1 MSPWT
6 WIILILV
13 YIFMAWLVYLSV
25 LDCVW
30 LVYLSVWWSVIGLFI
45 CMMVCD
51 WFIYLSLMVCDWF
64 IFRLHQS
71 QFLCVLSPE
80 ESGWG
85 WLSVWILFHCY
96 RGKEEKRDLCNLSL
110 CLFVVCLKNTD
121 IYLKNFFL
129 KKGNHFKFQRDN
141 TFFNCV

>member
-1 MSPWT
+1 MVDVSMDLNH
-6 WIILILV
+6 IDLGLYFDGLIGLF
-13 YIFMAWLVYLSV
+13 ICLRLC
-25 LDCVW
+25 L
-30 LVYLSVWWSVIGLFI
+30 IGLFI

-80 ESGWG
+80 KSGWG